1 MKGLWGKLLRV
12 NLSDHTYGV
21 EDMQEDVARACLGGK
36 ALAAHYAI
44 REIKK
49 NTDPLSPENILY
61 LFTGVLTGTPAP
73 TGNRFV
79 AATKSPLTGTF
90 TDSYGGGYWGP
101 ELKFAGYDGII
112 LEGRSKVPVRM
123 HIADDSVQFFDASDI
138 WGLDTWDT
146 TAKVK
151 KLQGESARPIRVL
164 SIGQAGE
171 RMALLSAIIADARA
185 AARGGVGAVMGSKNL
200 KAVSVIGSKRPPL
213 AMQKEFMA
221 LVKEQNVRLNKNP
234 VTADALRY
242 RGTPNILLGVNAAGG
257 LPTRNFQQGQ
267 FESAAKIDG
276 EAMRKELW
284 NDGKNWHPCWNC
296 TIKCTHF
303 HVLDAPGY
311 EGKID
316 DGPEYETTVLLGSN
330 CGIDDPKAISLADYL
345 IDGYGLD
352 TISLGN
358 TIGFLMECY
367 ERGLIGKDKTN
378 GLDLRFGNKDAWM
391 AAIHAAGRGEG
402 DLGRLASN
410 GVMRAAEE
418 IGRGSSD
425 FAAHTK
431 GQEMPAYDPRS
442 GQGTALSYAR
452 GTRGADHLK
461 PWVFNKEW
469 LSSGERTD
477 PFDTSDKPALIK
489 RDDQDSA
496 ILDCVCVCR
505 FVANELNLESDFLQ
519 LVNAAS
525 GFGYNLEEF
534 LKIGERA
541 TNLAR
546 AFGAR
551 EGFGRK
557 EDVLPGRFIKEPLQ
571 AGLAKGNVARI
582 DDMISRYY
590 DLCGWDENGVPT
602 KDKLH
607 SLGLDFVIDILYGEG
622 GGVEAARAA

>member
-12 NLSDHTYGV
+12 NLTNHTYEV
-21 EDMQEDVARACLGGK
+21 EDIAEEVARATLGGK

-44 REIKK
+44 REIKR
-49 NTDPLSPENILY
+49 NTEPLSPENILY

-79 AATKSPLTGTF
+79 AATKSPLTGSF

-101 ELKFAGYDGII
+101 ELRFAGYDGII
-112 LEGRSKVPVRM
+112 LEGQSKAPVRM
-123 HIADDSVQFFDASDI
+123 HIADDKVEFLDATEL
-138 WGLDTWDT
+138 WGMDTWET
-146 TAKVK
+146 TSRIKE
-151 KLQGESARPIRVL
+151 LQGKTPRPIKVL

-171 RMALLSAIIADARA
+171 RMALLAAIIADARA

-200 KAVSVIGSKRPPL
+200 KAISVIGSKRPPL
-213 AMQKEFMA
+213 AMQREFMT
-221 LVKEQNVRLNKNP
+221 LVKEQNMRLNKNP
-234 VTADALRY
+234 VTSDALRY

-257 LPTRNFQQGQ
+257 LPTRNFQTGQ
-267 FESAAKIDG
+267 FEAAEKIDG

-316 DGPEYETTVLLGSN
+316 DGPEYETTALLGSN
-330 CGIDDPKAISLADYL
+330 CGIGDPKAISLADY
-345 IDGYGLD
+345 IVDGYGID

-358 TIGFLMECY
+358 NIAFLMECY
-367 ERGLIGKDKTN
+367 ERGFIGKDKTN
-378 GLDLRFGNKDAWM
+378 GLDLRFGNKEAWM
-391 AAIHAAGRGEG
+391 AAIHAAGKGEG
-402 DLGRLASN
+402 ELGRLGSN
-410 GVMRAAEE
+410 GVKRAAEE
-418 IGRGSSD
+418 IGQGSAD

-452 GTRGADHLK
+452 GIRGADHLK

-477 PFDTSDKPALIK
+477 PFSTADKPALIK
-489 RDDQDSA
+489 RDDADSA

-505 FVANELNLESDFLQ
+505 FVANELNLENDFLM
-519 LVNAAS
+519 LANAAT
-525 GFGYNLEEF
+525 GFGYDLQEF
-534 LKIGERA
+534 LDIGERA
-541 TNLAR
+541 VNLAR
-546 AFGAR
+546 SFYAR

-557 EDVLPGRFIKEPLQ
+557 EDVLPKRFNTEPLQ
-571 AGLAKGNVARI
+571 AGLARGNVAKI
-582 DDMISRYY
+582 DEMIDRYY
-590 DLCGWDENGVPT
+590 ELCGWDDNGVPS
-602 KDKLH
+602 KDKLR
-607 SLGLDFVIDILYGEG
+607 SLGLEFVIDILYGDG
-622 GGVEAARAA
+622 GPGEAARAA